1 MQYMLLAV
9 VISLITVQNVLQ
21 KSYPRVSEKP
31 NVFLFSSLTTVVAML
46 FFVASSGF
54 KLHFAMEFVPYSI
67 GFGLAFGCAMFGN
80 VLSLKLGS
88 LALTSLVTSYS
99 LLIPTLYGMI
109 FLKEPISVL
118 GYVGIVLLI
127 ISIFLLN
134 AKKESVS
141 ITLPWVLVVGLTFV
155 TNGMCS
161 TVQKMEQLRFD
172 GGYKNEF
179 MIVALAIAAT
189 FLFVLALFQKGD
201 IKKEALISLRIA
213 VPNGLANG
221 IVNLLVMVLTGLIPN
236 AILFP
241 SISAGG
247 IVLSW
252 VLATFVYK
260 EKLSR
265 MQLIGYVIGI
275 ASVICLNL

>member
-1 MQYMLLAV
+1 MQYLLLAV

-21 KSYPRVSEKP
+21 KSYPKASQKP
-31 NVFLFSSLTTVVAML
+31 NVFLFSALTTMVAMV
-46 FFVASSGF
+46 FFVVSSGF
-54 KLHFAMEFVPYSI
+54 KLSFTTAFIPYSI
-67 GFGLAFGCAMFGN
+67 GFGLAFACAMFGN
-80 VLSLKLGS
+80 VMSLKLGS

-99 LLIPTLYGMI
+99 LLIPTLYGMV
-109 FLKEPISVL
+109 FLKEPISIL
-118 GYVGIVLLI
+118 GYAGIVLLI

-134 AKKESVS
+134 AKKES
-141 ITLPWVLVVGLTFV
+141 ITITTKWVLVVGLTFV

-189 FLFVLALFQKGD
+189 VLFVLALFQKSD
-201 IKKEALISLRIA
+201 LKQEAKICMKIA
-213 VPNGLANG
+213 FPNGLANG
-221 IVNLLVMVLTGLIPN
+221 IVNFLVLVLTGLIPN

-252 VLATFVYK
+252 ILATFVYK

-265 MQLIGYVIGI
+265 MQLLGYAIGI